1 MHQIIN
7 SITSIPETNTL
18 LFLGGGLILASLF
31 LRRVVS
37 VIAYAAHNHAKSP
50 ETSKHSSAK

>member
-1 MHQIIN
+1 MHEIIN

-18 LFLGGGLILASLF
+18 LFLGGGLILAALF

-37 VIAYAAHNHAKSP
+37 VIAYASHNHAKP
-50 ETSKHSSAK
+50 VETANRTSAK